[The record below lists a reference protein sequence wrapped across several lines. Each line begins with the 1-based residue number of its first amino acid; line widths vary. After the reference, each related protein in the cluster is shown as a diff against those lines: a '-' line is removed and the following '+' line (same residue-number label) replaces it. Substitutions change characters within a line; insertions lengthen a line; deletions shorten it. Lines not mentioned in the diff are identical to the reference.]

1 MGAWTYV
8 RICLS
13 EQVCVQSTAIL
24 PCEQGSLMPQQPPA
38 RRKTQLTET
47 PVSIPDKLYFRIGDV
62 ARLSGLQA
70 YVLRFWETEF
80 PQLKPNKGGTGQR
93 LYRKRDVELVLEIK
107 RLLYDEGFTIA
118 GARRLL
124 AEKRNHEAD
133 LNNAVAQAVD
143 HMPASQG
150 EEPAENDRPVHA
162 PATNS
167 EPNYSDMQENAG
179 VEKSPALD
187 SNHPLQVYAALNQV
201 RREVREL
208 LDILRT
214 GTLKGCVVSDRPRR
228 ESRKSEISLDV
239 PTLFS

>member
-1 MGAWTYV
+1 M

-13 EQVCVQSTAIL
+13 EHVCVQSTAIL

-38 RRKTQLTET
+38 RRKTQQADT

-107 RLLYDEGFTIA
+107 RLLYNEGFTIA

-124 AEKRNHEAD
+124 AEKRNPEAD
-133 LNNAVAQAVD
+133 LNNAAQAVD
-143 HMPASQG
+143 LMSTSQG
-150 EEPAENDRPVHA
+150 EGPEENNLPVHA
-162 PATNS
+162 PAINLERPS
-167 EPNYSDMQENAG
+167 SSDMQENAAF
-179 VEKSPALD
+179 ENSPTFD
-187 SNHPLQVYAALNQV
+187 SNHPLQVYAALNQI

-208 LDILRT
+208 LDILRSSS
-214 GTLKGCVVSDRPRR
+214 LKSCVVSDRPRR
-228 ESRKSEISLDV
+228 ESRKAEISLDV